1 MPDPRRLAGAAALAL
16 VWLSRLPVGRWLP
29 DPPPSLAASVWAF
42 PLAGIVIGALGAG
55 AYALAAACGLPPV
68 IAAILAVG
76 AQVLATGGLHE
87 DGLADFADGMGGTNI
102 QQRLQIMRDS
112 RIGSYGALTLG
123 LVTALRIAALATL
136 PLGGAIAAL
145 IVGGALSRA
154 GLVVAL
160 RLMPPARPDG
170 LGRQGGRSAIP
181 QVAAAL
187 IIGLITGI
195 ISVLLGYYG
204 GFITLFLAIV
214 TLAAVQFWL
223 GGLARRRLGGQ
234 TGDVLGALQQ
244 AGETAMLT
252 ILAAR
257 LS

>member
-1 MPDPRRLAGAAALAL
+1 MPDPRRLPGAAALAL

-55 AYALAAACGLPPV
+55 AYALAVVCGLPPAV
-68 IAAILAVG
+68 AAILAVG
-76 AQVLATGGLHE
+76 AQMLATGGLHE
-87 DGLADFADGMGGTNI
+87 DGLADFADGMGGTSI

-123 LVTALRIAALATL
+123 LVTALRIAALAAL
-136 PLGGAIAAL
+136 PPGGAIAAL

-170 LGRQGGRSAIP
+170 LGRQGGRPARP

-187 IIGLITGI
+187 AIGLMSGI
-195 ISVLLGYYG
+195 IAVLSGYYG

-214 TLAAVQFWL
+214 ALAAVQFWL
-223 GGLARRRLGGQ
+223 GRLARRRLGGQ